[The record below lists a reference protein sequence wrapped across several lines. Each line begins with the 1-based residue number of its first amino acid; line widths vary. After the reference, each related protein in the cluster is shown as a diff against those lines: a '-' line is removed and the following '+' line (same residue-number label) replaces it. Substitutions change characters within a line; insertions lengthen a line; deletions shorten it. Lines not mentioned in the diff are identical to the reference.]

1 VRRERGVDNVYKDQ
15 YLSTAF
21 QSGSFSQSFWAAI
34 TYGKHT
40 SLVPIRKRTAE
51 ERTNA
56 KDKLGMN
63 TDQYTHEILEPHF
76 IPFIKSLPGDPSEYF
91 IVEVNKSQSAY
102 RKETECCSRC
112 ARHTAHTLE
121 WPPSSPELN
130 PIENLWAI
138 CKNKVWKKME
148 DPSTRVRT
156 QEEYIALCQRE

>member
-1 VRRERGVDNVYKDQ
+1 VRRERGVDNAYKDQ

-21 QSGSFSQSFWAAI
+21 QSGRFSQSFWAAI

-63 TDQYTHEILEPHF
+63 TDQYTHEILEPHL

-91 IVEVNKSQSAY
+91 IVEDNL
-102 RKETECCSRC
+102 R
-112 ARHTAHTLE
+112 AHTGRKQ
-121 WPPSSPELN
+121 N
-130 PIENLWAI
+130 A
-138 CKNKVWKKME
+138 
-148 DPSTRVRT
+148 VRAAHG
-156 QEEYIALCQRE
+156 IQRIL